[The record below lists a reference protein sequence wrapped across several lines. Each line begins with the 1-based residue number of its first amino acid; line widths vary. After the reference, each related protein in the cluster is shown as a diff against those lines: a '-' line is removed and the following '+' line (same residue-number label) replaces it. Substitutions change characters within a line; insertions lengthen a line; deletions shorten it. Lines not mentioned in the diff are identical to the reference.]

1 MRIDRY
7 SIYRHFGRRLVGG
20 WLAPEVLEVLAVLND
35 AQAADGVEGSV
46 AEIGVH
52 HGKLMIALDLLR
64 NDGETSVAIDLFD
77 DQERNVDKSGK
88 GDLAVLRK
96 NMARW
101 SQVDSLAVHAGDS
114 TKLATETLAD
124 LAKGKIRL
132 FSVDGGHDGPV
143 VASDLRL
150 AETVLVPGG
159 IVVADDVFHQE
170 WPGVMTGL
178 IRYLNEDP
186 KLVPF
191 AIGFNKVFLTTP
203 EFVERYQRAVGA
215 AFSDRYLTSVKES
228 EFFGNHVSVVARVR
242 RTPRLILRRNKT
254 LKRAYGSVQG
264 LREPRANTAA
274 AQKV

>member
-1 MRIDRY
+1 MGIDRY
-7 SIYRHFGRRLVGG
+7 SIYRRFGRRLVGG

-35 AQAADGVEGSV
+35 AQAAKGVEGSV

-64 NDGETSVAIDLFD
+64 NEGETSVAIDLFD

-88 GDLAVLRK
+88 GDLAAFRK

-101 SQVDSLAVHAGDS
+101 SHMDALAVHAGDS
-114 TKLATETLAD
+114 TRLGTETLVG
-124 LAKGKIRL
+124 LANGKIRL
-132 FSVDGGHDGPV
+132 FSVDGGHDEPV
-143 VASDLRL
+143 VASDLHL

-159 IVVADDVFHQE
+159 VIIADDVFHQE

-178 IRYLNEDP
+178 IRYLHEDP
-186 KLVPF
+186 KVAPF

-203 EFVERYQRAVGA
+203 EFVEHYQRAVDA
-215 AFSDRYLTSVKES
+215 AFSERYLTSVKGS

-254 LKRAYGSVQG
+254 LKRLYGRIQS
-264 LREPRANTAA
+264 LREPRVDTVA

>member
-1 MRIDRY
+1 MSGQRY

-20 WLAPEVLEVLAVLND
+20 WLAPEVLEVLAVLNE
-35 AQAADGVEGSV
+35 AQAAKGVQGSV

-77 DQERNVDKSGK
+77 EQERNVDKSGK
-88 GDLAVLRK
+88 GDLAVFRK
-96 NMARW
+96 NMTRW
-101 SQVDSLAVHAGDS
+101 SHVDSLAVHAGDS

-124 LAKGKIRL
+124 LANGKIRL
-132 FSVDGGHDGPV
+132 FSVDGGHDEPV
-143 VASDLRL
+143 VASDLNL

-159 IVVADDVFHQE
+159 VIIADDVFHQE

-178 IRYLNEDP
+178 IRYLNDDP
-186 KLVPF
+186 KLLPF

-203 EFVERYQRAVGA
+203 EFVEHYQRAVGA

-254 LKRAYGSVQG
+254 LKRAYGCVQG
-264 LREPRANTAA
+264 LREPSVNTVA